1 MLSKKELLKKYNQSG
16 PRYTSY
22 PPATFFDSKFSNSDH
37 ERHIVESNNEN
48 PKNISIYIHIPFCPQ
63 ICHFCGC
70 TTESGY
76 TKPFLERY
84 VDAVIKE
91 IDHVAKKIDKKR
103 KVTQVH
109 WGGGTPNAISYRYI
123 ERITNKLYDEFEF
136 ASVYEMAIE
145 CNPAHLE
152 FRHIELLKKFG
163 FNRISLGIQDF
174 RNDVLEAINR
184 KPSKHPI
191 EKIVSKIKSE
201 GFTGTNIDLVYGLPL
216 QTVSSFKNTVERA
229 IELKTERLVTFSY
242 AHVPS
247 ILPRQKI
254 LEKIGFPSS
263 NDKASMY
270 ENSYKKFVN
279 SGYISIGMDHY
290 SLPEDEFAVALKNKN
305 LHRNFQ
311 GYCTRETT
319 GQVYAFGASAIS
331 QLNSA
336 YSQNIKNAAQ
346 YIKAIETNNL
356 AIFRGYSVT
365 KEQKVIRDVINNLMC
380 NYYVDFNN
388 IANNNKISIN
398 ELYEI
403 IDFSY
408 ENFDDFIEDGI
419 LEIENEKVN
428 VFENG
433 RLFTRNIA
441 MKFDPLV
448 KKNIGTY
455 SKTI

>member
-37 ERHIVESNNEN
+37 ERHIIQSNFET
-48 PKNISIYIHIPFCPQ
+48 PENISIYIHIPFCPQ

-84 VDAVIKE
+84 VDALIKE
-91 IDHVAKKIDKKR
+91 IEYVANKIDKKR

-136 ASVYEMAIE
+136 ASFYEMAIE

-152 FRHIELLKKFG
+152 FKHIELLKKFG

-191 EKIVSKIKSE
+191 EEIISKIKSE

-247 ILPRQKI
+247 VLPRQKI

-270 ENSYKKFVN
+270 ENSYMKFIN
-279 SGYISIGMDHY
+279 SGYVSIGMDHY
-290 SLPEDEFAVALKNKN
+290 SLPEDEFAIALKNKN

-380 NYYVDFNN
+380 NYYVDFND
-388 IANNNKISIN
+388 IANNNEISID

>member
-247 ILPRQKI
+247 VLPRQKI

-270 ENSYKKFVN
+270 ENSYKKFIS

-336 YSQNIKNAAQ
+336 YSQNIKNASQ

-398 ELYEI
+398 KLYEI

>member
-1 MLSKKELLKKYNQSG
+1 MLSKKELLIKYNESG

-37 ERHIVESNNEN
+37 ERHVIESNNEN
-48 PKNISIYIHIPFCPQ
+48 PSNISIYIHIPFCPQ

-91 IDHVAKKIDKKR
+91 INHVAKKIDKKR

-123 ERITNKLYDEFEF
+123 EKITNKLYDEFKF
-136 ASVYEMAIE
+136 ASSYEMAIE

-174 RNDVLEAINR
+174 RDDVLEAINR
-184 KPSKHPI
+184 KPSKHKI
-191 EKIVSKIKSE
+191 EDIVSKIKKE

-216 QTVSSFKNTVERA
+216 QTVSSFKKTVERA
-229 IELKTERLVTFSY
+229 IELQTERLVTFSY

-247 ILPRQKI
+247 VLPRQKI
-254 LEKIGFPSS
+254 LEKIGFPNS
-263 NDKASMY
+263 NEKASMY
-270 ENSYKKFVN
+270 EDSYKKFVN

-290 SLPEDEFAVALKNKN
+290 SLPEDEFAVALKNKT

-331 QLNSA
+331 QLSSA

-346 YIKAIETNNL
+346 YIKAIEANNL

-380 NYYVDFNN
+380 NYYVNFND
-388 IANNNKISIN
+388 IADNNEISIN
-398 ELYEI
+398 KLYDI

-408 ENFDDFIEDGI
+408 ENFDEFVRDGI
-419 LEIENEKVN
+419 LEISNDKIN
-428 VFENG
+428 VYENG

>member
-247 ILPRQKI
+247 IHHRQKI

>member
-247 ILPRQKI
+247 VLPRQKI

-380 NYYVDFNN
+380 NYHVDFNN

-398 ELYEI
+398 KLYEI

>member
-1 MLSKKELLKKYNQSG
+1 MLSKKELLKKYNKSG

-37 ERHIVESNNEN
+37 EKHIIQSNFET
-48 PKNISIYIHIPFCPQ
+48 PENISIYIHIPFCPQ

-84 VDAVIKE
+84 VDALIKE
-91 IDHVAKKIDKKR
+91 IEYVAKKIDKRR

-136 ASVYEMAIE
+136 ASIYEMAIE

-163 FNRISLGIQDF
+163 FNRISLGVQDF

-184 KPSKHPI
+184 KPSKHPL
-191 EKIVSKIKSE
+191 EEIVSKIKKE

-216 QTVSSFKNTVERA
+216 QTVNSFKNTVERA

-247 ILPRQKI
+247 VLPRQKI

-356 AIFRGYSVT
+356 AIFRGYSVS
-365 KEQKVIRDVINNLMC
+365 KEQKVIRDVINNIMC
-380 NYYVDFNN
+380 NYYVDFND
-388 IANNNKISIN
+388 IANKNEVSLD
-398 ELYEI
+398 ELYEM

>member
-37 ERHIVESNNEN
+37 ERHIIQSNFESPE
-48 PKNISIYIHIPFCPQ
+48 NISIYIHIPFCPQ

-84 VDAVIKE
+84 VDALIKE
-91 IDHVAKKIDKKR
+91 IEYVAKKIDKRR

-136 ASVYEMAIE
+136 ASIYEMAIE

-163 FNRISLGIQDF
+163 FNRISLGVQDF

-184 KPSKHPI
+184 KPSKHPL
-191 EKIVSKIKSE
+191 EEIVSKIKKE
-201 GFTGTNIDLVYGLPL
+201 GFKGTNIDLVYGLPL
-216 QTVSSFKNTVERA
+216 QTVNSFKNTVERA

-247 ILPRQKI
+247 VLPRQKI

-356 AIFRGYSVT
+356 AIFRGYSVS
-365 KEQKVIRDVINNLMC
+365 KEQKVIRDVINNIMC
-380 NYYVDFNN
+380 NYYVDFND
-388 IANNNKISIN
+388 IANNNEVSLD
-398 ELYEI
+398 ELYEM

>member
-91 IDHVAKKIDKKR
+91 IDHVSKKIDKKR

-201 GFTGTNIDLVYGLPL
+201 GFTSTNIDLVYGLPL

-247 ILPRQKI
+247 VLPRQKI

-336 YSQNIKNAAQ
+336 YSQNIKNASQ

-408 ENFDDFIEDGI
+408 ENFYDFIEDGI

>member
-37 ERHIVESNNEN
+37 ERHIIESNNEN

-136 ASVYEMAIE
+136 ATVYEMAIE

-247 ILPRQKI
+247 VLPRQKI

-346 YIKAIETNNL
+346 YIKAIEANNL

-433 RLFTRNIA
+433 RLFTIE
-441 MKFDPLV
+441 L
-448 KKNIGTY
+448 
-455 SKTI
+455 SLH

>member
-247 ILPRQKI
+247 VLPRQKI

-380 NYYVDFNN
+380 NYYVDFND
-388 IANNNKISIN
+388 IANNNEISID

-419 LEIENEKVN
+419 LEIKNEKVN

>member
-91 IDHVAKKIDKKR
+91 IDHVSKKIDKKR

-247 ILPRQKI
+247 VLPRQKI

-336 YSQNIKNAAQ
+336 YSQNIKNASQ

-365 KEQKVIRDVINNLMC
+365 NEQKVIRDVINNLMC

>member
-123 ERITNKLYDEFEF
+123 EKITNKLYDEFEF

-247 ILPRQKI
+247 VLPRQKI

-270 ENSYKKFVN
+270 ENSYKKFIS

-336 YSQNIKNAAQ
+336 YSQNIKNASQ

-398 ELYEI
+398 KLYEI